1 MQFDDDEK
9 NEIENVSF
17 KRPHFVLIGAGAS
30 RAAFPN
36 GDKNGNKLPLM
47 DDFVEVLNI
56 GSLLEKNNI
65 KYKDVNFE
73 VIYSEIYK
81 TNNTKLLFQIE
92 EIVYQYFS
100 KLELPEKPTIYDHL
114 VLCLRPKDV
123 IATFNWD
130 PFLHDA
136 YLRNHHKASMPKIF
150 FLHGNVRIGY
160 CINHRIKGQN
170 GTVCK
175 SCGKPLRK
183 SKLLYPIENKNYNNN
198 EFIKAEWGAIKHYLS
213 NAYIFSI
220 FGYGAPQSDVEAIK
234 LLKQGWGNKYQ
245 RNLEQV
251 EVINKKG
258 EDELRNLWD
267 PFIHTHHYRIYNDF
281 YDSVI
286 ANHPRRSCEAVWAAT
301 MEICY
306 LNNYKIPKELNFD
319 EFQKWLQPRINYEK
333 SK

>member
-1 MQFDDDEK
+1 MQFNNDERD
-9 NEIENVSF
+9 EIENVSF
-17 KRPHFVLIGAGAS
+17 KRPHFVLIGAGVS

-56 GSLLEKNNI
+56 GSLLEGNNI
-65 KYKDVNFE
+65 NYKGANFE
-73 VIYSEIYK
+73 VIYSEIHK
-81 TNNTKLLFQIE
+81 SHNTELLFQIE
-92 EIVYQYFS
+92 EIVYRYFS

-130 PFLHDA
+130 PFLYDA
-136 YLRNHHKASMPKIF
+136 CLRNHNKMSMPKIF

-160 CINHRIKGQN
+160 CIDDWMKGLN
-170 GTVCK
+170 GTICK
-175 SCGKPLRK
+175 RCGKPLRK
-183 SKLLYPIENKNYNNN
+183 SKLLYPIENKNYNDN
-198 EFIKAEWGAIKHYLS
+198 EFIKAEWDAIKRYLS
-213 NAYIFSI
+213 DAYVFTI

-251 EVINKKG
+251 EVIDIKV

-267 PFIHTHHYRIYNDF
+267 PFIHTHHYDIYTDF
-281 YDSVI
+281 YDSII
-286 ANHPRRSCEAVWAAT
+286 ANHPRRSCEAVWEAK
-301 MEICY
+301 MELGY
-306 LNNYKIPKELNFD
+306 LDNYKIPKELNFD
-319 EFQKWLQPRINYEK
+319 EFQKWLQPRIDYEK
-333 SK
+333 PK